1 MRIKRFVAAV
11 ILSGVAGILFSVFA
25 ALPVAALSVG
35 DYFTYSYN
43 FAFSKTNI
51 AGSEVFVVTVTGNA
65 TCVNNLPMT
74 VSAADIVSKVIARNP
89 QTGADVVLN
98 SIYSISYD
106 SAFPNHTGQTA
117 SVTVQVPLS
126 FPAGSV
132 SGSYNIIGVLSDA
145 HILVSGIS
153 FSVKDF
159 LPATQAMGSVT
170 YTAPSTGGGGIIV
183 PPVTPPT
190 TATTTTTTPSATTTS
205 TTTASTTTPPAVP
218 SLTTTTISTTPSVT
232 STSTASAVTT
242 TAPTTTTQLPVQSA
256 AAFVISDLQLAP
268 LIVKN
273 GKPVKITALLSNTG
287 DLAGTYEMVMQI
299 DGQYAN
305 KQSIVLGGKSS
316 ETVTFTHLINTEG
329 QHFASI
335 GTLTKSFIV
344 KPAQTIGDTTRL
356 GVIAGLAGLALGLGI
371 GGGAILFFRI
381 KKYR

>member
-25 ALPVAALSVG
+25 ALPVAALSVS

-65 TCVNNLPMT
+65 TCINNLPMT

-170 YTAPSTGGGGIIV
+170 Y
-183 PPVTPPT
+183 
-190 TATTTTTTPSATTTS
+190 
-205 TTTASTTTPPAVP
+205 
-218 SLTTTTISTTPSVT
+218 
-232 STSTASAVTT
+232 